1 MNYFLILISSAVVSL
16 LSVILVRKFA
26 IHFKIGSLPSPRK
39 LHKGFVPLLGGLGF
53 LSGIISAIIIAQN
66 LEILPLESITKYK
79 YFWIGLVFILL
90 TGMFDDIKGISSRIK
105 FLGQAA
111 AAILLIIGGCKIQTL
126 SGPMGEVLD
135 LGIFAI
141 PFTFLWIIL
150 IINAINLLDGL
161 DGLASG
167 VTFIIM
173 AGLMI
178 ISFKINN
185 LFLIIL
191 GLGLTGSILGF
202 LKFNYHPASIFMGE
216 VGSLQLGYILAF
228 FSIETMK
235 VAASHHVYFLA
246 SLIIFGV
253 PLSDT
258 LVSFLRRLGQG
269 KVPFLADAEH
279 IHHRL
284 LNLGLTHLQ
293 TVWLLYIFT
302 AFYAGLGLLMVFH
315 QGIIGLLLF
324 IIGFIYALFWIYRL
338 GYVETRLSWQNLS
351 NQFQR
356 TGVVKSR
363 APLHFHRIWHILILL
378 ISDIFAI
385 NIALYLTYWVKFQ
398 SGLFA
403 EAYYRPVSEYFSSP
417 VFILLLLGWI
427 FLFYLNNLYRM
438 DWDISRFEKTLRISK
453 VITFG
458 VLFIGLMTLDYQQL
472 VNRSQLLSILSYWII
487 MLLCVNGG
495 RLLIIIMEKKYKLFE
510 YSPRN
515 ALIIGCNEIGR
526 KVLEDIQY
534 NPHLIFNIVG
544 FVSRKAQRT
553 RFRGLPVLGNFT
565 ALPKLIHKHKI
576 EEIIIALPEKNS
588 SDFIQILSLCEPQE
602 VKIKI
607 PPGMVE
613 ILSGKRPNLVSHG
626 YMQVFAEN
634 MVLWQWLIK
643 RLIDITIST
652 LALILI
658 SPFLVLSSIIL
669 YFLLRKP
676 VLVKIPILGK
686 YGIPFSMYV
695 FRLSPEEYHYEDNPL
710 YLGTADTV
718 NQLKPFMLFL
728 YRYRLYKLPQL
739 FNVILGDMSI
749 VGPRPEPVE
758 WYREFSATPRFLHRR
773 VSIRPGLTG
782 LAQVKYH
789 FELSHKLL
797 QEWIKYDI
805 YYIENMS
812 LRMDLGISIRTM
824 ILLILKPYNG
834 VNKIMHLKKNRKIRP
849 QRSQSV

>member
-1 MNYFLILISSAVVSL
+1 MNYILVLIISALSSL
-16 LSVILVRKFA
+16 LSIIVVRNSA
-26 IHFKIGSLPSPRK
+26 IRYKIGSLPSPRK
-39 LHKGFVPLLGGLGF
+39 LHKGFIPLLGGLTF
-53 LSGIISAIIIAQN
+53 LVGIIIAVS
-66 LEILPLESITKYK
+66 LTITLNVLTLSHIMQYK
-79 YFWIGLVFILL
+79 YFWIGLLVILL
-90 TGMFDDIKGISSRIK
+90 TGLSDDIKGVSSRLK
-105 FLGQAA
+105 FIGQSGAA
-111 AAILLIIGGCKIQTL
+111 VLLIIGGCKIQTF

-141 PFTFLWIIL
+141 PFTFLWIIF

-167 VTFIIM
+167 VTLILL
-173 AGLMI
+173 AALVI

-185 LFLIIL
+185 LFLVVL
-191 GLGLTGSILGF
+191 GLGLAGGILGF
-202 LKFNYHPASIFMGE
+202 LKLNYHPASIFMGE

-253 PLSDT
+253 PLTDT

-269 KVPFLADAEH
+269 KSPFMADTEH

-315 QGIIGLLLF
+315 QGIVGLLLSV
-324 IIGFIYALFWIYRL
+324 IGFIYALFWIYRL

-356 TGVVKSR
+356 TGIIKSR

-378 ISDIFAI
+378 ISDILAI

-427 FLFYLNNLYRM
+427 ILFYLNNLYRM
-438 DWDISRFEKTLRISK
+438 DWDISRFEKALRISK

-472 VNRSQLLSILSYWII
+472 VNRSQLLSILSYWVV

-495 RLLIIIMEKKYKLFE
+495 RLLIIIIEKKYKLFE

-515 ALIIGCNEIGR
+515 ALIIGCNEIGS
-526 KVLEDIQY
+526 KVLEDIHY
-534 NPHLIFNIVG
+534 NPHLIFNVVG
-544 FVSRKAQRT
+544 FVSKKAQRK
-553 RFRGLPVLGNFT
+553 RFRGLPVLGNFN
-565 ALPKLIHKHKI
+565 ALPKLIHKYKI

-613 ILSGKRPNLVSHG
+613 ILSGKRPNLISHG

-643 RLIDITIST
+643 RIFDITISIM
-652 LALILI
+652 ALILI
-658 SPFLVLSSIIL
+658 SPFLVLSAFIL

-686 YGIPFSMYV
+686 YGIPFYMYV
-695 FRLSPEEYHYEDNPL
+695 FRLIPEEYHYENNPL
-710 YLGTADTV
+710 YLGTADNI
-718 NQLKPFMLFL
+718 NQLKPYMLLL

-739 FNVILGDMSI
+739 FNVILGDMSF

-758 WYREFSATPRFLHRR
+758 WYREYSAAIRFLHRR

-789 FELSHKLL
+789 FELSQKLL

-805 YYIENMS
+805 YYVENMS
-812 LRMDLGISIRTM
+812 LRMDLGIFIRTM

-834 VNKIMHLKKNRKIRP
+834 VNKLIQFKKNKKIRP
-849 QRSQSV
+849 QRFQSL

>member
-1 MNYFLILISSAVVSL
+1 MTYILILFISALTSL
-16 LSVILVRKFA
+16 LSVIMVRHLA
-26 IHFKIGSLPSPRK
+26 IRYKIGSLPSPRK
-39 LHKGFVPLLGGLGF
+39 LHKGFIPLMGGLAF
-53 LSGIISAIIIAQN
+53 LVGIIIAFTLTVMLDIQ
-66 LEILPLESITKYK
+66 PLSLIMKYK
-79 YFWIGLVFILL
+79 YFWFGLLMMLL
-90 TGMFDDIKGISSRIK
+90 TGLFDDIKGVSSTFK
-105 FLGQAA
+105 FIGQSV
-111 AAILLIIGGCKIQTL
+111 AAIFLIIGGCKIQAFT
-126 SGPMGEVLD
+126 GPIGEVLD

-167 VTFIIM
+167 VALIII

-202 LKFNYHPASIFMGE
+202 LKLNYHPASIFMGE
-216 VGSLQLGYILAF
+216 VGSLQLGYVLAF

-356 TGVVKSR
+356 TGIVKSR
-363 APLHFHRIWHILILL
+363 APLYFHRIWHILILL
-378 ISDIFAI
+378 ISDILAI
-385 NIALYLTYWVKFQ
+385 NVALYLTYWVKFQ

-403 EAYYRPVSEYFSSP
+403 ETYYRPISEYFSSP
-417 VFILLLLGWI
+417 VFLLLLLGWI

-472 VNRSQLLSILSYWII
+472 VNRSQLLSIFSYWII

-495 RLLIIIMEKKYKLFE
+495 RLLIIIIEKKYKLFQ
-510 YSPRN
+510 YLPRN
-515 ALIIGCNEIGR
+515 ALIIGCNEIGS

-534 NPHLIFNIVG
+534 NPHLIFNVVG
-544 FVSRKAQRT
+544 FVSRTAQRKS
-553 RFRGLPVLGNFT
+553 FQGLPVLGNFT
-565 ALPKLIHKHKI
+565 ALPKLIHKYKI

-588 SDFIQILSLCEPQE
+588 NDFIQILSLCEPQE

-607 PPGMVE
+607 PPGIIE
-613 ILSGKRPNLVSHG
+613 ILSSKRPNLISHG

-643 RLIDITIST
+643 RLFDITVSA

-658 SPFLVLSSIIL
+658 SPFLVFSASLLFFIL
-669 YFLLRKP
+669 KKP
-676 VLVKIPILGK
+676 ILVKIPILGK

-695 FRLSPEEYHYEDNPL
+695 FRLSPEEYHYIDNPL
-710 YLGTADTV
+710 YLGTTETV
-718 NQLKPFMLFL
+718 NHLKPFMLFL

-758 WYREFSATPRFLHRR
+758 WYREFSATIRFLHRR

-812 LRMDLGISIRTM
+812 LRMDLGIFIRTL

-834 VNKIMHLKKNRKIRP
+834 VNKIVQLKKNRKIRP
-849 QRSQSV
+849 QKSQNV